1 MVVPHGLPLAALR
14 PGVCACFAFFFEGGD
29 HGDGAVG
36 VLMPSPSLSRCQ
48 VVPLCHPCVILGRP
62 PVPADPGR
70 RGSLSG
76 PGSTLGDAG

>member
-1 MVVPHGLPLAALR
+1 MGNRLQRCVLVHVRVVHS
-14 PGVCACFAFFFEGGD
+14 FEGGD
-29 HGDGAVG
+29 DGGGAVG

-48 VVPLCHPCVILGRP
+48 VVPLCNPCIILGRP